1 MNQFSLIGN
10 LTADPEIVK
19 LGETTKVNF
28 SVAYNDPYVKDKE
41 KSASF
46 FNCEMWGKTA
56 ETFAKWHA
64 KGDRVAISGRI
75 LQERWEKDGQK
86 RSMTKLKCENYTGVK
101 SSRSDA
107 ISASTD
113 GPEAVSE
120 EEIPF

>member
-1 MNQFSLIGN
+1 MNHFSLIGN
-10 LTADPEIVK
+10 LTSDPEIVK
-19 LGETTKVNF
+19 LGESTKVNF
-28 SVAYNDPYVKDKE
+28 SIAYNDPYVKDKE

-86 RSMTKLKCENYTGVK
+86 RSIIKLKCENYTNVK
-101 SSRSDA
+101 TSKGAASGNSSDSG
-107 ISASTD
+107 I
-113 GPEAVSE
+113 SE
-120 EEIPF
+120 EDAPF